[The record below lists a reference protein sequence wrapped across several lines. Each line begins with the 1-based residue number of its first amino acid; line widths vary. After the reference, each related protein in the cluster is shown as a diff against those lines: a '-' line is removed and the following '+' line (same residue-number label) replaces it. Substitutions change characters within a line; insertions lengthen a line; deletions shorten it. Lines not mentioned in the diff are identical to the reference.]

1 MVGILNMIK
10 RYNTPEMEKIWSDQ
24 NKYETWKK
32 VEITVTEVLSE
43 KGHVPSDAVK
53 IIKEKAKFSVDRILE
68 IEKTTRHDVIAFL
81 TNLSENIGPESRFIH
96 MGMTSSDL
104 LDTSLAILCKEAGEI
119 ILSKLNS
126 FKSVLRK
133 KAIEHKDSFQ
143 IGRSHGVHAEPITF
157 GFKLALWS
165 EEIGRH
171 IDRWER
177 AITSIS
183 TGNISGAVG
192 TYQHLDPE
200 IEEEAC
206 TRLGLKGASVSSQV
220 VQRDHHA
227 EYLTTL
233 ANIGATLE
241 KISIEIR
248 HLQRTE
254 VLEAEEYFQK
264 GQKGS
269 SAMPHKRNPIVTERV
284 TGMARLLRGNAMVA
298 MENVALWHERD
309 ISHSSVERIIIP
321 DSTTIMDYIL
331 NKMIY
336 LIDNL
341 LVYPEN
347 MLENLNKTGGL
358 IFSQE
363 VLLALINKGVTREDA
378 YLMVQ
383 RNAMQVWEDKKDFK
397 KLLKDD
403 KEIYSLLNDKEIDQL
418 FDLNKITKNINKVYK
433 RLELI

>member
-1 MVGILNMIK
+1 MID
-10 RYNTPEMEKIWSDQ
+10 RYTTPEMAKIWSEE
-24 NKYETWKK
+24 NKFETWKK
-32 VEITVTEVLSE
+32 VEITVTEVLADRGE
-43 KGHVPSDAVK
+43 VPREAVK
-53 IIKEKAKFSVDRILE
+53 VINAKAAFSVDRILE

-81 TNLSENIGPESRFIH
+81 TNLAENIGPESRFIH

-104 LDTSLAILCKEAGEI
+104 LDTSLALLCKEAGEI
-119 ILSKLNS
+119 ILEKLKI
-126 FKSVLRK
+126 FKDVLRK
-133 KAIEHKDSFQ
+133 QAAAHRKSFQ

-157 GFKLALWS
+157 GLKLALWS
-165 EEIGRH
+165 EETGRH
-171 IDRWER
+171 IQRWER
-177 AITSIS
+177 AVESIA
-183 TGNISGAVG
+183 TGKISGAVG

-200 IEEEAC
+200 VEEEAC
-206 TRLGLKGASVSSQV
+206 TRLGLAAATVSSQV

-233 ANIGATLE
+233 ANMAASLE
-241 KISIEIR
+241 KIAVEIR

-269 SAMPHKRNPIVTERV
+269 SAMPHKRNPIVTERI

-309 ISHSSVERIIIP
+309 ISHSSVERVIIP
-321 DSTTIMDYIL
+321 DSTTVMDYML

-336 LIDNL
+336 LMENL
-341 LVYPEN
+341 LIYPEN
-347 MLENLNKTGGL
+347 MLKNLNKTGGL

-363 VLLALINKGVTREDA
+363 VLLALVKKGATREDA
-378 YLMVQ
+378 YAMVQ
-383 RNAMQVWEDKKDFK
+383 RNAMQVWEQQKDFK

-403 KEIYSLLNDKEIDQL
+403 NEIMGLLSEAEIDTL
-418 FDLNKITKNINKVYK
+418 FDLNKVMKNINKIYD
-433 RLELI
+433 RLDLN